1 MKKKKILIV
10 ENLMHFWQVDDLYK
24 LFSIHFDCDVLIPK
38 KFRHISNLKKNV
50 ISSNLRYFIYF
61 HILLI
66 GRKYDYIYLC
76 SCPEYPDYP
85 NNFKNFLLY
94 CQQLVIFLVLI
105 LFFRKKIIPHVRGL
119 HRIFPDIYKDNVT
132 KFFVNLRYRIFLLL
146 DLFTCENKNL
156 TEIFKKKFKKKKYK
170 VTTVYTRYYDENII
184 YEKKLNSK
192 FTIGLIGGID
202 PIRRDY
208 SLIYK
213 NFLNQKEQIK
223 FIFLGKFYENLSENV
238 IKKFQGL
245 DFEYKQ
251 EFLSEEDFIKMGRKC
266 DVLLSLNKKEKFY
279 GEYKGTGSYG
289 DAMFLQ
295 KPLLIPSFVDPI
307 MEFKDF
313 CNYYDDII
321 QLKLLINK
329 FIKNQTIL
337 DKKFNNFEIRKCSE
351 KIISELN
358 L

>member
-1 MKKKKILIV
+1 M
-10 ENLMHFWQVDDLYK
+10 
-24 LFSIHFDCDVLIPK
+24 
-38 KFRHISNLKKNV
+38 
-50 ISSNLRYFIYF
+50 
-61 HILLI
+61 
-66 GRKYDYIYLC
+66 
-76 SCPEYPDYP
+76 
-85 NNFKNFLLY
+85 
-94 CQQLVIFLVLI
+94 
-105 LFFRKKIIPHVRGL
+105 
-119 HRIFPDIYKDNVT
+119 
-132 KFFVNLRYRIFLLL
+132 
-146 DLFTCENKNL
+146 
-156 TEIFKKKFKKKKYK
+156 
-170 VTTVYTRYYDENII
+170 
-184 YEKKLNSK
+184 
-192 FTIGLIGGID
+192 IGGID

-213 NFLNQKEQIK
+213 NFFNQKEQIK

-307 MEFKDF
+307 KEFKDF

-329 FIKNQTIL
+329 FINNQSIP